1 MKKLIAACCFI
12 LLTGCVR
19 EEKIPEDIMTKQEMI
34 DFLIDLH
41 IIEAK
46 ISLGRIPN
54 DSIRLFFPVIEDS
67 LYRKHNITD
76 SLYKESYQYYLQ
88 HIRQME
94 DIYSA
99 VVDSLSLRE
108 RIYSSSANE

>member
-1 MKKLIAACCFI
+1 MNKMIVAYCLILF
-12 LLTGCVR
+12 TGCVK
-19 EEKIPEDIMTKQEMI
+19 EEKVPDDIMTQQEMI

-41 IIEAK
+41 IVEAK
-46 ISLGRIPN
+46 IGLARIPN
-54 DSIRLFFPVIEDS
+54 DSIKLFFPEVEDS
-67 LYRKHNITD
+67 LYRKHDITD
-76 SLYKESYQYYLQ
+76 SLYKKSYQYYLQ
-88 HIRQME
+88 HIRKME